1 MNDSEK
7 ISSILKENDRRNAAI
22 FCRFNPITGEGSVGR
37 RVKVRI
43 AGFPIPVQYL
53 PASMLSVPLV

>member
-43 AGFPIPVQYL
+43 AGFPI
-53 PASMLSVPLV
+53 LSLIHI